1 MSGRPQPDQH
11 LHEHGTCFNV
21 RGRGLVVITSCGHAG
36 IINTVRRAQQV
47 SGVEK
52 VYALVGGFHLAPAP
66 ADYLGKI
73 MAELKT
79 LDIDI
84 ERTRQEILKEEKEHD
99 RIAAEAVPLPN
110 VYDTVGALYKAIRNA
125 FERQK
130 DIEYSISTISSKDL
144 TVTKENDKV
153 VVSFAYDKEV
163 ELVKPVYLLIKF
175 EGRSN

>member
-1 MSGRPQPDQH
+1 MTGQLDRASRQ
-11 LHEHGTCFNV
+11 
-21 RGRGLVVITSCGHAG
+21 RGITMFGLLFWAVIVGFLALIGMRVLPAVNEFFT
-36 IINTVRRAQQV
+36 IKRAV
-47 SGVEK
+47 NK
-52 VYALVGGFHLAPAP
+52 
-66 ADYLGKI
+66 
-73 MAELKT
+73 
-79 LDIDI
+79 
-84 ERTRQEILKEEKEHD
+84 
-99 RIAAEAVPLPN
+99 IAAEGSTVPE
-110 VYDTVGALYKAIRNA
+110 IRAA